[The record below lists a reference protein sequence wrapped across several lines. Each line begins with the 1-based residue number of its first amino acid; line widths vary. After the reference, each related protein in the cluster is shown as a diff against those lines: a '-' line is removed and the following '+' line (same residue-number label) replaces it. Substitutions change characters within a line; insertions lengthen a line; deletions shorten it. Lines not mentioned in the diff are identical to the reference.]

1 MLYLLVSSL
10 KRNLL
15 GLRHSWHSLRHFFV
29 DISKSGATF
38 VGSNLF
44 PCFSVS
50 CNEKEV
56 HGEFIFCHFSLIFF
70 NARIILVLFHFQRKS
85 ISSVRCFT
93 KCVFWIFKCQVWQK
107 TVEIIINNTSYL
119 QIF

>member
-29 DISKSGATF
+29 GISKSGATF

-56 HGEFIFCHFSLIFF
+56 HGEFIFCHFSLIF
-70 NARIILVLFHFQRKS
+70 LMLG
-85 ISSVRCFT
+85 
-93 KCVFWIFKCQVWQK
+93 
-107 TVEIIINNTSYL
+107 
-119 QIF
+119 